1 MLFFSR
7 YRGVFMTSFFQR
19 YAEHSPCALA
29 TLDRD
34 NVVVQANQ
42 AFGRLIAQLSRSPVA
57 TPTGSVPERLGLPVS
72 LMTALDAE
80 LKEVRQSGEE
90 CRFHWND
97 TTADGVR
104 GLSCRLI
111 PLGQQ
116 EMVIVDLGS
125 GQDVAWLEDALRA
138 ERMARRKSDLLRA
151 RGRKLF
157 FDVID
162 DLPVF
167 VYMQRLDYTVAYA
180 NKKTITFYGHTE
192 GKRCYEVFGGRS
204 TPCPQCPTFT
214 VFATGKPVDWQFTDN
229 DGRTFHIYDYPF
241 EDESGEP
248 LVMELGVDITE
259 LKRVERELFQAQK
272 MRAIGVLAGGI
283 AHDLNNNLVPIIFNI
298 DHVLGKSTDTAMVSP
313 LAEALRAAYKAA
325 ELVEQVLEYSRQQD
339 VSRSPLH
346 LTPLARENLALLQ
359 ASLPGHIK
367 LTVNSSAD
375 QDCVMAN
382 PSQIQ
387 QLLLNLCRNA
397 VQAMPDGGTLSVSI
411 TNLHLSS
418 QKDAPHLGLR
428 LGSHVVLKVADTGC
442 GIESEAMERIFEPFY
457 TSKKNS
463 GGTGMGLAVV
473 HAITSCNGGSIHVDS
488 VSGSGTVFT
497 VYLPCAAPAASPT
510 VEEPRQASRTTG
522 RILLVDDDHGAL
534 QAMQRVLRDA
544 GYEVFTADSGQE
556 GLKEYF
562 HARGQYDLVLTDQSM
577 PDMTGLELA
586 TRILDHDSRARIVIC
601 TGHVEPKLEAQAS
614 GAGVAG
620 FVMKPMSPRV
630 LVEKIRQFCA

>member
-1 MLFFSR
+1 
-7 YRGVFMTSFFQR
+7 MTSCFHR
-19 YAEHSPCALA
+19 YAKRSPCALA

-34 NVVVQANQ
+34 NAVVQANP
-42 AFGRLIAQLSRSPVA
+42 AFDRLLAQLGGHPAAPPARDAAGRL
-57 TPTGSVPERLGLPVS
+57 RLPDSLLAALESGL
-72 LMTALDAE
+72 DQ
-80 LKEVRQSGEE
+80 VRGSGEE
-90 CRFHWND
+90 WGFQWD
-97 TTADGVR
+97 DATTNNGL

-111 PLGQQ
+111 PLGPQGLT
-116 EMVIVDLGS
+116 IVEFWT
-125 GQDVAWLEDALRA
+125 GQDVAHLEDALRA
-138 ERMARRKSDLLRA
+138 ERMARRQSDLLRE

-157 FDVID
+157 FDVINE
-162 DLPVF
+162 LPIF
-167 VYMQRLDYTVAYA
+167 VYMQRPDYTVAYA
-180 NKKTITFYGHTE
+180 NKKTVTFYGETA
-192 GKRCYEVFGGRS
+192 GRRCYEVFGGR
-204 TPCPQCPTFT
+204 TAPCPHCPTFT
-214 VFATGKPVDWQFTDN
+214 VFETGGPVDWQFTDN

-241 EDESGEP
+241 EDENGDP

-298 DHVLGKSTDTAMVSP
+298 DHVLGKSADTAMAVP

-346 LTPLARENLALLQ
+346 LTPLAEENLALLQ
-359 ASLPGHIK
+359 ASLPAHIR
-367 LTVNSSAD
+367 LTVDYSAD
-375 QDCVMAN
+375 QDCVLAN

-397 VQAMPDGGTLSVSI
+397 VQAMPGGGTLSVSI
-411 TNLHLSS
+411 ANLHLES
-418 QKDAPHLGLR
+418 QRDAPHPGLG
-428 LGSHVVLKVADTGC
+428 LGSHAVLKVADTGC
-442 GIESEAMERIFEPFY
+442 GIEPETVERIFEPFY
-457 TSKKNS
+457 TSKKKS

-488 VSGSGTVFT
+488 IPDSGTVFT
-497 VYLPCAAPAASPT
+497 VYLPCASPVAVPAR
-510 VEEPRQASRTTG
+510 EEPRQTAQATG
-522 RILLVDDDHGAL
+522 RLLLVDDDHGAL
-534 QAMQRVLRDA
+534 QAMRRVLRDA

-562 HARGQYDLVLTDQSM
+562 RAKGQYDLVLTDQSM

-586 TRILDHDSRARIVIC
+586 ARILAHDSEARIVIC
-601 TGHVEPKLEAQAS
+601 TGHVEPQLEAQAT

-630 LVEKIRQFCA
+630 LVENVRKYCP